1 MTNIRLMKLAGL
13 LTESAKKKKLSESI
27 SNPFEAIGR
36 MDNWALSDLLDR
48 NPANF
53 KLSRDWK
60 LIRLSKM
67 PGMLGSEELED
78 AIADCDRNIKI
89 AKSLL
94 ELSKKVKDQLN
105 GLTASS
111 QAIAKGEVDY
121 ENRQI
126 TAQHIADF
134 LESIFITDKGN
145 QQRIFDMYNASV
157 KKNWGKR
164 QSEIADELL
173 LKRPTDLIGKARV
186 RQGGKDIVFV
196 FTREGG
202 KPVSQ
207 WDLENSVL
215 KLVQDDYPEVRP
227 LLLVRQTTW
236 SAIRKKEHII
246 AVNKSSIASNPENN
260 RNWKKIFIKYA
271 EWLAD

>member
-1 MTNIRLMKLAGL
+1 MANIKLASIL
-13 LTESAKKKKLSESI
+13 KESKQKKKLTESVSD
-27 SNPFEAIGR
+27 PFESLGR
-36 MDNWALSDLLDR
+36 MDTWALTDLL
-48 NPANF
+48 NKNTVNF
-53 KLSRDWK
+53 NLSKDWK

-67 PGMLGSEELED
+67 PSILSSEQLED
-78 AIADCDRNIKI
+78 AIADADRNIKI

-105 GLTASS
+105 GLTAGA

-126 TAQHIADF
+126 TSQHIADF
-134 LESIFITDKGN
+134 LESIFITDKDN
-145 QQRIFDMYNASV
+145 RKRIFDMYNASV
-157 KKNWGKR
+157 ERNWRKNQG
-164 QSEIADELL
+164 EIADELL

-202 KPVSQ
+202 KPVSV
-207 WDLENSVL
+207 WDLEESVL
-215 KLVQDDYPEVRP
+215 KLVKDDYPEVRE
-227 LLLVRQTTW
+227 LLLIRKTTW

-246 AVNKSSIASNPENN
+246 AVNKSSIASNPA
-260 RNWKKIFIKYA
+260 RNKNWRRIFIKYA
-271 EWLAD
+271 DWLAD

>member
-1 MTNIRLMKLAGL
+1 MANIKLASL
-13 LTESAKKKKLSESI
+13 LAESKIKKNLKESV
-27 SNPFEAIGR
+27 SDPFESIGR
-36 MDNWALSDLLDR
+36 MDTWSLTDLLNK
-48 NPANF
+48 NPVNF
-53 KLSRDWK
+53 NLSKDWR

-67 PGMLGSEELED
+67 PGTLGSEELED
-78 AIADCDRNIKI
+78 AIADADMNIKI

-111 QAIAKGEVDY
+111 RAIAKGEVDY
-121 ENRQI
+121 ANRQI
-126 TAQHIADF
+126 TSQHIADF
-134 LESIFITDKGN
+134 LESIFITDKAN
-145 QQRIFDMYNASV
+145 QKRIFDMYNASV
-157 KKNWGKR
+157 EKEWRKYR
-164 QSEIADELL
+164 SEVADELL

-186 RQGGKDIVFV
+186 RKGGKDIVFV

-215 KLVQDDYPEVRP
+215 KLVKDDYPEVRP
-227 LLLVRQTTW
+227 LLLIRQTSW

-246 AVNKSSIASNPENN
+246 SVNKASIASNPAKNK
-260 RNWKKIFIKYA
+260 NWKKIFIKYA

>member
-1 MTNIRLMKLAGL
+1 MANIKLASIL
-13 LTESAKKKKLSESI
+13 KESRQKKNLTESVSD
-27 SNPFEAIGR
+27 PFESLGR
-36 MDNWALSDLLDR
+36 MDTWALTDLL
-48 NPANF
+48 NKNTVNF
-53 KLSRDWK
+53 NLSKDWK

-67 PGMLGSEELED
+67 PSILSSEQLKD
-78 AIADCDRNIKI
+78 AIADADRNIKI

-105 GLTASS
+105 GLTPSA

-126 TAQHIADF
+126 TSQHIADF

-157 KKNWGKR
+157 KKQWGKR
-164 QSEIADELL
+164 GGGIVDDLL

-186 RQGGKDIVFV
+186 RKGGKDIVFV

-227 LLLVRQTTW
+227 LLLIRQTTW

-246 AVNKSSIASNPENN
+246 AVNKSSIASNPAKN

-271 EWLAD
+271 EWLED